1 MICALAISMSKSTML
16 KKQLSPLKI
25 RLILRHWPFTF
36 VNGFWLDFE
45 LCGRFPITVSRV
57 RREGFYERFN
67 AVQEAFQSLHW
78 DRNGKF
84 GENDLGDHNGNG
96 EWFAVFCSFDCL
108 AIRCT
113 LVEYRAWHK
122 ASWVSTDRPRTPT
135 QMGHIMVISIFRSCL
150 IGCWH
155 QLRAK
160 PSIDNRLPS
169 LASASFHR
177 SGELLPMKLNLVPL
191 WDSAVFRQW
200 RNCLHIQFEQLAG
213 GY

>member
-16 KKQLSPLKI
+16 QKQLSPLKI
-25 RLILRHWPFTF
+25 RLILRHRPFAF

-57 RREGFYERFN
+57 RREGFYEGFN
-67 AVQEAFQSLHW
+67 AIQEAFQSLHW

-135 QMGHIMVISIFRSCL
+135 QMGHIMVISRFRSCL
-150 IGCWH
+150 IDVRNKRGADISFGQSH
-155 QLRAK
+155 QLIIACLRL
-160 PSIDNRLPS
+160 RLP
-169 LASASFHR
+169 LFTEVGSFYPW
-177 SGELLPMKLNLVPL
+177 S
-191 WDSAVFRQW
+191 ST
-200 RNCLHIQFEQLAG
+200 
-213 GY
+213 